1 LTNLATVI
9 LMEALG
15 TVNGR
20 PAGRPASLPGLVT
33 ETFPPI
39 DEGPQ
44 HTLRPRHYYW
54 AMFHEPTLKLIRLEE

>member
-20 PAGRPASLPGLVT
+20 PAG
-33 ETFPPI
+33 
-39 DEGPQ
+39 Q
-44 HTLRPRHYYW
+44 LRFRDW
-54 AMFHEPTLKLIRLEE
+54 